1 MSVQSAIQHLDLEIT
16 REEHRLVPIV
26 DRIDAMWELRI
37 AAEDVQKT
45 LDRPVTFED
54 LLPACETHR
63 DRAKLQS
70 LFDRIVPEGT
80 GPSGPSEDE
89 TVGHRLDGADGFAG
103 IGGKV
108 PS

>member
-1 MSVQSAIQHLDLEIT
+1 MRNSSKILKSAI
-16 REEHRLVPIV
+16 V
-26 DRIDAMWELRI
+26 
-37 AAEDVQKT
+37 AANQ
-45 LDRPVTFED
+45 
-54 LLPACETHR
+54 
-63 DRAKLQS
+63 KLQS